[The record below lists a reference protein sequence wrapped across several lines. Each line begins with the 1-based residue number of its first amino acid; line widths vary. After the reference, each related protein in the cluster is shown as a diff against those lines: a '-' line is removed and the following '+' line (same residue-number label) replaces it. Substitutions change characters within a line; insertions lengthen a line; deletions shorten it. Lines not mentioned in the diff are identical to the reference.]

1 MHLGVNLRKAQNTG
15 TQTYEN
21 NLSLQQDPSLTY
33 EPQDIFSLSSCAVNS
48 TKFINYQEPQLIGTM
63 SWNRIELQCLFQK
76 HVYIQALSLIFVTN
90 IHTHT

>member
-21 NLSLQQDPSLTY
+21 NLSLQQDP

-76 HVYIQALSLIFVTN
+76 HVYIQALSLILVTN